1 MINTIEESAVIFLA
15 DLRKM
20 NSNVGCTKHHI
31 LSPQNEYLPQHGHF
45 FALQSVKEV
54 DLIACKE
61 DITVAQSDMQVVLI
75 PIQGEL
81 AYKALAEVKTIDVGD
96 VVSFSISKGQ
106 SYAVFNPY
114 FESTIKYLE
123 IQYES
128 SASVNHQSKFDLEE
142 GINSMIEVISQENIR
157 ISLGMYEGRQE
168 GMVPPSKRN
177 GVFAYVIQG
186 AFEFQNRLLQPKD
199 ALALWD
205 NEREVAFEALS
216 NDAILLTIEL

>member
-31 LSPQNEYLPQHGHF
+31 LAPQNEYLPQQGHF
-45 FALQSVKEV
+45 FALQSIKEV

-61 DITVAQSDMQVVLI
+61 DVTIAQSDIQVVLI

-81 AYKALAEVKTIDVGD
+81 AYKALTDVKTIDVGN
-96 VVSFSISKGQ
+96 VVSFSISQGQ

-123 IQYES
+123 LHFES
-128 SASVNHQSKFDLEE
+128 SAPVYQQSQFDLEE
-142 GINSMIEVISQENIR
+142 GINTMNELISQENIR

-168 GMVPPSKRN
+168 GTVPHAKRN

-205 NEREVAFEALS
+205 NEREVAFE
-216 NDAILLTIEL
+216 